1 MGNDKYDIFKAW
13 ASMGGSI
20 GEFTTALNDL
30 NYAVNSIQHTP
41 EEVGEALK
49 KMNDRLI
56 QNEANCSYALSNI
69 DSTIATRSDVEEMKL
84 DIEQIKK
91 DIEELKKLFNDTRPE
106 SNAEIVNPIEN
117 WHLDF
122 SDLYDS
128 YYDFIKNPFDN
139 N

>member
-1 MGNDKYDIFKAW
+1 MGE
-13 ASMGGSI
+13 S
-20 GEFTTALNDL
+20 
-30 NYAVNSIQHTP
+30 
-41 EEVGEALK
+41 LK
-49 KMNDRLI
+49 RMNDRLI
-56 QNEANCSYALSNI
+56 ENEANYNYVLSNI
-69 DSTIATRSDVEEMKL
+69 DSTIATCSGYENDIEEMKL

-106 SNAEIVNPIEN
+106 PSAEIVKPNEN